1 MNVSEILPKGGIPI
15 LFSDTAVL
23 LREIQVSCVYSMWE
37 ARYTTLAPLANVI
50 IISQFHGLSGAT
62 ISFLKP

>member
-1 MNVSEILPKGGIPI
+1 M
-15 LFSDTAVL
+15 
-23 LREIQVSCVYSMWE
+23 RE

-62 ISFLKP
+62 ISFLTPCLWVNNRTLAKNIFNR